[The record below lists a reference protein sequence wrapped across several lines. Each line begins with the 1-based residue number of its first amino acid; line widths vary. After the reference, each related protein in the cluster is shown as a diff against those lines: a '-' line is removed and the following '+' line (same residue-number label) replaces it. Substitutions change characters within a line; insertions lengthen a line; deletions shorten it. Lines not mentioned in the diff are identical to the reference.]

1 MSVLLRV
8 GRAALGLLCS
18 LAFALSAPAQRPI
31 QIQPAALQF
40 DQKIANPSPEL
51 IAPPAPE
58 KQSSSRI
65 ALADLEQLALL
76 NNPTLAKAHAQV
88 QVAKGQWVQV
98 GLAPNP
104 SVGYSGQQIGSGGL
118 AEQHGVYMTQ
128 EIVRGGKLNLNR
140 QAAAHEVARAE
151 QELVAQQMR
160 VLTDVRMAYY
170 RVLIAQRQ
178 IDLTAGLCATYR
190 QGLART
196 QRLFDAK
203 EISRLELLDTQ
214 LKTETACVTLQSARY
229 AHAAAWQTLAA
240 VTGQPQLPEQ
250 ALAGE
255 VAGAPRDFEYHQTLN
270 RLLTASPEIAA
281 AASDIE
287 KARWQLQR
295 ALAETKGNVNLQ
307 ALYNWQDNGIRGRPD
322 GAVIVDMPI
331 PLWNKNQ
338 GGIVKAQGE
347 VAIAEQNLQQLEL
360 GLKQRLAPVFERYQS
375 ARHQVERHHAKILSL
390 AEESVQLA
398 RKGYQAGELTYLGLL
413 EAERAYAT
421 ANGNYLD
428 ALRELRLSEVEME
441 GFLLQNSLEMK

>member
-1 MSVLLRV
+1 V
-8 GRAALGLLCS
+8 
-18 LAFALSAPAQRPI
+18 
-31 QIQPAALQF
+31 QIQPAALQLNEHR
-40 DQKIANPSPEL
+40 AAPSPEL
-51 IAPPAPE
+51 IPPP
-58 KQSSSRI
+58 SSAADFSQRLG
-65 ALADLEQLALL
+65 LADLEQLALHH
-76 NNPTLAKAHAQV
+76 NPTLAKAHAQV

-98 GLAPNP
+98 GLPPNP
-104 SVGYSGQQIGSGGL
+104 SVGYSGQQLGSGGL
-118 AEQHGVYMTQ
+118 AEQHGVYLTQ

-160 VLTDVRMAYY
+160 VVTDVRMAYY

-178 IDLTAGLCATYR
+178 IDLAAGLCATHH
-190 QGLART
+190 QGLQRT
-196 QRLFDAK
+196 QKLFDAK
-203 EISRLELLDTQ
+203 EISRLELVDTQ
-214 LKTETACVTLQSARY
+214 LKTENACVTLQNARHT
-229 AHAAAWQTLAA
+229 HAAAWQNLAA

-287 KARWQLQR
+287 RARWQLQR
-295 ALAETKGNVNLQ
+295 ALAEKQGNVNLQ

-322 GAVIVDMPI
+322 GAVVVDMPL

-347 VAIAEQNLQQLEL
+347 VTIAEQTLQQLEL

-390 AEESVQLA
+390 AEESVTLA

-413 EAERAYAT
+413 EAERAYAA